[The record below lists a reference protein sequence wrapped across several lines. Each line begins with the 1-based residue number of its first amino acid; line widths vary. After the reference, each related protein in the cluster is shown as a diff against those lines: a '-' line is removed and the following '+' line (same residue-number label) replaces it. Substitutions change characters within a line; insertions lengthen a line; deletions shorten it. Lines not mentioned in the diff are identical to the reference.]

1 MTDGAWAGYK
11 YFIFTG
17 DGSKLSVKIRGGA
30 DGKMKV
36 FTDRRAKAVCEITV
50 RFVEMF
56 TDFIGHLSIPAG
68 THPLYFVYE
77 GTGELD
83 FAAFCIQY

>member
-1 MTDGAWAGYK
+1 MTDGAGAGYK

-17 DGSKLSVKIRGGA
+17 DESKLSVKIRGGT

-50 RFVEMF
+50 RPIEMF
-56 TDFIGHLSIPAG
+56 TVFIGHLSVPAG

-83 FAAFCIQY
+83 FAAFCIQ